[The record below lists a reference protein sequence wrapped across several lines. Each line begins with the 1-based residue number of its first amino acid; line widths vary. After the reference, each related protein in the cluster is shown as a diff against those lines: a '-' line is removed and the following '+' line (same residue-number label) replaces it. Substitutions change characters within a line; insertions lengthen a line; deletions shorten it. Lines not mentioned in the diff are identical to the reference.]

1 MKKIIT
7 LLVSVALLSCSSDD
21 DNNGN
26 NNNNIQ
32 NVDAPATYQFSR
44 NGETTVSYSG
54 QTQRIA
60 MAEELISALKD
71 ETRDEASLDAMFA
84 HAEGDPDFSDPDM
97 LDLNASSKNVR
108 SKTAA
113 SADYFS
119 SNSTDANAIK
129 SDFDSWISLQVSDV
143 YPNWGNTAEPGIAGG
158 LQELGGGSIRYV
170 NEKGLE
176 YNQAFAKSLTG
187 ALMTDQILNNYLSPA
202 VLDAGDNVTNND
214 NDILDD
220 GKNYTT
226 MEHKWDEAFGYLY
239 GLEEDETA
247 PELGVD
253 SFLNKYLDKV
263 EGDSDFAGI
272 AEDIYN
278 AFKLGRA
285 AIVAKNY
292 TVRDEQVEILRE
304 KISMI
309 IGIRAVYYLQGGKA
323 NLGSDWAS
331 AFHDL
336 SEGFGFVY
344 GLQFTRN
351 SMTDA
356 PYVSKSSVDAYI
368 DSLMQGNGFW
378 DLTAETLDQMSEA
391 IAAEF
396 GFTVEQAAN

>member
-1 MKKIIT
+1 MKKIIS
-7 LLVSVALLSCSSDD
+7 LLILSVAFISCSSDD
-21 DNNGN
+21 DNTGNNNQSFDAPANYQFTRNGN
-26 NNNNIQ
+26 N
-32 NVDAPATYQFSR
+32 
-44 NGETTVSYSG
+44 TVSYSG

-71 ETRDEASLDAMFA
+71 PTRDQESLNAMFA
-84 HAEGDPDFSDPDM
+84 HVEGNQDFSDPDM
-97 LDLNASSKNVR
+97 LELNASSKNVR

-202 VLDAGDNVTNND
+202 VLDAGDNVTKND
-214 NDILDD
+214 NDILAD
-220 GKNYTT
+220 GKDYTT

-272 AEDIYN
+272 ANDVYD

-309 IGIRAVYYLQGGKA
+309 IGIRAVYYLQVGKT
-323 NLGSDWAS
+323 NLGVDNAS

-344 GLQFTRN
+344 GLKFTRN

-356 PYVSKSSVDAYI
+356 PYVSKSMVDGYI
-368 DSLMQGNGFW
+368 DTLMTGNGFW
-378 DLTAETLDQMSEA
+378 DVTAETLDQMSED

-396 GFTVEQAAN
+396 GFTVDQAAN